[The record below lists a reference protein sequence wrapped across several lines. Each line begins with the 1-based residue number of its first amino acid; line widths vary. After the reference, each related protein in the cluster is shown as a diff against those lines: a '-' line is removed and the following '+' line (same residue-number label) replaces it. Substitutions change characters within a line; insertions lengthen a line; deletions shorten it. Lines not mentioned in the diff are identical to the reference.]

1 MASAE
6 RCQQTG
12 CVGLAV
18 QYPNSV
24 TAQFDCTAI
33 PLREDF
39 FWEPCL
45 LRKKGLPLSP
55 EEAMLKRQILSL
67 FP

>member
-1 MASAE
+1 MCRSMTAYEPKQEMA
-6 RCQQTG
+6 
-12 CVGLAV
+12 
-18 QYPNSV
+18 
-24 TAQFDCTAI
+24 AQFDCTAI